1 MVTVLFL
8 YRDGESLLRQLR
20 QVLRRVVG
28 VRIEGYLG
36 AVGKCLELIAR
47 MARRRG
53 LDIQNVDL

>member
-8 YRDGESLLRQLR
+8 YRGGESLLRHLR

-28 VRIEGYLG
+28 VRIEGYLD
-36 AVGKCLELIAR
+36 AVGSRLELIAL